1 MGGTASRRVRKW
13 PQPHGS
19 LEVRDGRRLALP
31 GCCRIQLGRQL
42 FQVSYWVAS
51 TTHWWNS
58 ARASGV
64 PLMVTGVGVLGVSRF
79 QVQRRMLDG
88 EPDTTT
94 SGLSGMVKAVP
105 GPPVTVSSVGE
116 VVIV

>member
-1 MGGTASRRVRKW
+1 MPAVVTAVAVAVAGVPR
-13 PQPHGS
+13 
-19 LEVRDGRRLALP
+19 
-31 GCCRIQLGRQL
+31 CCR
-42 FQVSYWVAS
+42 VADYWVAS

-116 VVIV
+116 VVIVQDVSAALMTYVRPGE